1 VGGVILLQARGL
13 LSGILCVASILA
25 IECRAQQG
33 GMGGIASGSAAA
45 PVYDAQKRP
54 ITAGGFVDKG
64 PVIFEDV
71 TKQAGL
77 SGWRHKMG
85 VPEKNFIVETNGS
98 GVCLLDYDNDGWLDI
113 YLVNGSTFDAL
124 DGKEE
129 PPHAALFHNNHDG
142 TFTDVTEKAGLTR
155 TGWCYGVSV
164 GDYDNDGHDDLFLTY
179 YGKNVLYHN
188 NGDGT
193 FTDVTE
199 EAGLVESG
207 TRFGS
212 GCTFVD
218 YDRDGFL
225 DLFVSRY
232 IDMDLAKTPVG
243 GSSRYCKYL
252 DVPVNCGPLGL
263 QQETCTLYH
272 NGGNGTFTDVS
283 AKAGISNAGT
293 RYGLTAVA
301 FDYNN
306 DGWPDLFVACDSTP
320 NLLYRNNHDGTF
332 TEVGMEAGCAV
343 SGDGQEEANM
353 GVGVGDYDGDGFLDL
368 FLPHFSSDT
377 PILYRNSKGEFF
389 DDVTSAAGLAVNTK
403 YVCWGVDFAD
413 FDNDGW
419 LDIFHV
425 TGTVYPEVEKVNPEY
440 KFKTPRVV
448 YRNLGN
454 GSFEEVSDLSGA
466 PVLEPHS
473 SRGCAFGDFNN
484 DGNIDVLIL
493 NMSEPPSLLL
503 NQNHSDNHW
512 LTIKLAGTRSNRS
525 AIGARVTVTAGERRQ
540 VREVLSASS
549 YISQSDLRQHFG
561 LGQAK
566 RADQIEV
573 RWPSGVVDRVKGI
586 DADQFIVIEEE
597 RGMRKLEGNHT

>member
-1 VGGVILLQARGL
+1 MHLTRRAFLQSAGAAGLIFSVAARLGGQGMASRGIKPAPRPKF
-13 LSGILCVASILA
+13 SGRPWPVTFTDVAPHAGLTSPTVYGDEYTKRYIVEA
-25 IECRAQQG
+25 NG
-33 GMGGIASGSAAA
+33 PGIAF
-45 PVYDAQKRP
+45 Y
-54 ITAGGFVDKG
+54 
-64 PVIFEDV
+64 
-71 TKQAGL
+71 
-77 SGWRHKMG
+77 
-85 VPEKNFIVETNGS
+85 
-98 GVCLLDYDNDGWLDI
+98 DYDHDGWLDVFVPSGTR
-113 YLVNGSTFDAL
+113 LEGFPP
-124 DGKEE
+124 GHE
-129 PPHAALFHNNHDG
+129 PTNRLYHNNRDG
-142 TFTDVTEKAGLTR
+142 TFTDVTQKAGLTR
-155 TGWCYGVSV
+155 TGWCYGVCV

-193 FTDVTE
+193 FSDVTE
-199 EAGLVESG
+199 RAGLLETETRYG
-207 TRFGS
+207 T

-232 IDMDLAKTPVG
+232 IAMDLAKTPVG

-272 NGGNGTFTDVS
+272 NNGDGTFTDVS
-283 AKAGISNAGT
+283 AKAGILKAGS

-353 GVGVGDYDGDGFLDL
+353 GVGVGDYDADGYLDL

-377 PILYRNSKGEFF
+377 PILYHNLHGEFF
-389 DDVTSAAGLAVNTK
+389 DDVTYAAGLAVNTK
-403 YVCWGVDFAD
+403 YVCWGVGFAD

-425 TGTVYPEVEKVNPEY
+425 TGTVYPEVEKVDPDY
-440 KFKTPRVV
+440 KFKTPRLV

-454 GSFEEVSDLSGA
+454 GSFEEVSDMCGA

-473 SRGCAFGDFNN
+473 SRGCTFGDFNN

-503 NQNHSDNHW
+503 NQNHSSHHW
-512 LTIKLAGTRSNRS
+512 LNIKLVGTRSNRS
-525 AIGARVTVTAGERRQ
+525 AIGARVAVTTGERRQ
-540 VREVLSASS
+540 IREILSASS

-561 LGQAK
+561 LGAARK
-566 RADQIEV
+566 VDQIEV
-573 RWPSGVVDRVKGI
+573 RWPSGRVDRVH
-586 DADQFIVIEEE
+586 DVDVDQFIVLEED
-597 RGMRKLEGNHT
+597 RGIRKS

>member
-1 VGGVILLQARGL
+1 MASRGIRPAPRPKF
-13 LSGILCVASILA
+13 SGRPWPVTFTDIAP
-25 IECRAQQG
+25 RAG
-33 GMGGIASGSAAA
+33 LTFPTVYGEEYVKRYIVEANGPGIAF
-45 PVYDAQKRP
+45 Y
-54 ITAGGFVDKG
+54 
-64 PVIFEDV
+64 
-71 TKQAGL
+71 
-77 SGWRHKMG
+77 
-85 VPEKNFIVETNGS
+85 
-98 GVCLLDYDNDGWLDI
+98 DYDHDGWLDV
-113 YLVNGSTFDAL
+113 LVPSGTRLEGFPP
-124 DGKEE
+124 GQE
-129 PPHAALFHNNHDG
+129 PTNRLYHNNRDG

-155 TGWCYGVSV
+155 TGWCYGVCV

-179 YGKNVLYHN
+179 YGRNALYHN

-193 FTDVTE
+193 FTDVTGK
-199 EAGLVESG
+199 AGLRESG

-272 NGGNGTFTDVS
+272 NNGNGTFTDVS
-283 AKAGISNAGT
+283 AKAGILKAG
-293 RYGLTAVA
+293 RRFGLTAVA

-320 NLLYRNNHDGTF
+320 NLLYRNNRDGTF

-377 PILYRNSKGEFF
+377 PILYRNSLGEFF

-484 DGNIDVLIL
+484 DGNVDVLIL

-503 NQNHSDNHW
+503 NQNRSGHHW
-512 LTIKLAGTRSNRS
+512 LSVKLLGTRSNRS
-525 AIGARVTVTAGERRQ
+525 AIGARVAVTAGGRRQ
-540 VREVLSASS
+540 VREVLSGSS

-566 RADQIEV
+566 GVDQIEV
-573 RWPSGVVDRVKGI
+573 RWPSGHIERLPGV
-586 DADQFIVIEEE
+586 DADQFIVVEEG
-597 RGMRKLEGNHT
+597 RGIR